1 MRCAMLVVNNNKK
14 YMYTTDIEEALPCLA
29 LQKIMIPFS
38 GGVADTLLSTLQH
51 VKCFNK
57 MLIG

>member
-1 MRCAMLVVNNNKK
+1 
-14 YMYTTDIEEALPCLA
+14 MYTTDIEETLPCLA